1 MSAIAPQ
8 KSPLPLPPG
17 DFGLPVI
24 GETLNFLR
32 EKNYAQKRQAK
43 YGPIFKSHVFGSP
56 TIFLAGATANTFLFA
71 NENKY
76 FEATW
81 PPSTRTLLGAA
92 SLAVQG
98 GTFHRD
104 RRKLLFQAFQPRA
117 LASYIP
123 QMEEITQRYLDKWE
137 KEKKITWYPEVRSYT
152 FDIASTLFVGSDRQT
167 HPDIFHYFEN
177 WTTGLFS
184 IPLNFPWTKFG
195 KALRSREKLLKEIEE
210 IILKRQQT
218 EQLGED
224 ALGLLLQAKDENGQ
238 GLELAELKDQILLL
252 LFAGHETLTSAIASF
267 CLLMSQYPDICQKI
281 RAEQEQVNLEFPLT
295 LDSLKSLTYLDQVLK
310 EVLRFLPPIGGG
322 FRKVIADCEFQGY
335 QFPKNWLV
343 QYQIEATHR
352 DRDFYTEPDQF
363 DPERFNPER
372 SEDKQQS
379 FGYVAFGGGLR
390 ECLGKEFARLE
401 MKIFASYL
409 IKNYQWDLLPDQ
421 NLEISSMPTPRTRDG
436 LKVNFFRRS

>member
-81 PPSTRTLLGAA
+81 PPSTRTLLGPA

-218 EQLGED
+218 EQLGDD
-224 ALGLLLQAKDENGQ
+224 ALGLLLQAKDENDQ

-267 CLLMSQYPDICQKI
+267 CLLMSQYPDIFQKI

-421 NLEISSMPTPRTRDG
+421 NLEILSIPTPRTRDG
-436 LKVNFFRRS
+436 LKVNFFRRP

>member
-24 GETLNFLR
+24 GETLNFLK

-43 YGPIFKSHVFGSP
+43 YGPIFKSHIFGSP
-56 TIFLAGATANTFLFA
+56 TIFLSGATANTFLFA

-76 FEATW
+76 FEAAW
-81 PPSTRTLLGAA
+81 PPSTRILLGPA

-152 FDIASTLFVGSDRQT
+152 FDIASTLFVGGDRQT
-167 HPDIFHYFEN
+167 YPDIFHYFEDWN
-177 WTTGLFS
+177 AGLFS
-184 IPLNFPWTKFG
+184 IPLNFPWTNFG
-195 KALRSREKLLKEIEE
+195 KALRSREKLLKEIEK

-343 QYQIEATHR
+343 QYQIGATHR

-372 SEDKQQS
+372 AEDKQQS
-379 FGYVAFGGGLR
+379 FGYVTFGGGLR

-421 NLEISSMPTPRTRDG
+421 NLEILSIPTPRTRDG
-436 LKVNFFRRS
+436 LKVNFFRRP